1 MVRFMGY
8 LPTKIKRKK
17 QTDTRRLH
25 WPIVHW
31 RWDVDWLCIGIG
43 LPIPVIVSIR
53 LLIPVPVAIG
63 LLISSPIPIA
73 IAIMIATLVP
83 IVIATP
89 ITPSMT
95 VVMISER

>member
-25 WPIVHW
+25 WAIVHW
-31 RWDVDWLCIGIG
+31 RWDVDWLRVGIG
-43 LPIPVIVSIR
+43 LPIPISVAIG
-53 LLIPVPVAIG
+53 LPIPISVAIG
-63 LLISSPIPIA
+63 LLISLPVPIS
-73 IAIMIATLVP
+73 